1 MNVEPI
7 ISKNAKR
14 SEASEDCGAKSG
26 GEAPVPQLE
35 LPVLSGE
42 AISGATLPCAR
53 PARKST
59 RFLIPF
65 AVLCTFA
72 VFFVGWD
79 IFESS
84 LFPTMSTGVRHA
96 LLTMRAA
103 LVTAAASLV
112 VYLLMRRQQRRL
124 SGTAEELAGLLE
136 AYKADSNV
144 HRRFENASLLHCR
157 DVLGCKRTECP
168 MYNGAGRRC
177 WQAVALRQTERWEG
191 APPID
196 IQRCHECDVYKRSCP
211 DALTKLG
218 ESFNNLMFLL
228 AEEARQVGLYRALAV
243 EKEKMIAIGH
253 MATGVAHEV
262 GNPLSSISS
271 IVQMMRRRGERDGD
285 NEQLELIET
294 HIQRISTTVRQLA
307 SLAKPAPERW
317 ELTDISE
324 TLQEAVGLI
333 AFDRRARGVKID
345 FEPSRS
351 LPKTFV
357 LRAQLQQ
364 VFINLSLNAFDAME
378 DGGELAIRTRCDNGK
393 IAVTFEDSG
402 CGIPAETGRRVF
414 EPFFTTKEPGRGTGL
429 GLSISYGIVQKH
441 GGTIGLR
448 SAAGKGT
455 AFTVE
460 LPVLATNPDA

>member
-1 MNVEPI
+1 MSVEPI
-7 ISKNAKR
+7 ISKNGGR
-14 SEASEDCGAKSG
+14 SEASENREAKRG
-26 GEAPVPQLE
+26 GKSPGPRLE
-35 LPVLSGE
+35 LPVLCTEVDSD
-42 AISGATLPCAR
+42 TPPVCTRR
-53 PARKST
+53 PSKPA
-59 RFLIPF
+59 RFLIPL

-72 VFFVGWD
+72 IFTVGWD
-79 IFESS
+79 VVERS
-84 LFPTMSTGVRHA
+84 LFPSTSTGVRHA
-96 LLTMRAA
+96 LLTLQAG
-103 LVTAAASLV
+103 LVTGAASLV
-112 VYLLMRRQQRRL
+112 VYYMMRRQQTRL

-144 HRRFENASLLHCR
+144 HRRFENPNLLHCR
-157 DVLGCKRTECP
+157 DVLACP
-168 MYNGAGRRC
+168 HTACQMYDDRSRRC
-177 WQAVALRQTERWEG
+177 WQVVALGQTERWER
-191 APPID
+191 APAVD
-196 IQRCHECDVYKRSCP
+196 IQRCHDCEVFKRSCP

-228 AEEARQVGLYRALAV
+228 AEEARQVGLYRALSV

-271 IVQMMRRRGERDGD
+271 IVQMMRRRGERNGD
-285 NEQLELIET
+285 AEQLELIET

-324 TLQEAVGLI
+324 ALQEAVGLI

-345 FEPSRS
+345 FEPPRG
-351 LPKTFV
+351 LPKSYV

-378 DGGELAIRTRCDNGK
+378 DGGELTIRAASDSGK
-393 IAVTFEDSG
+393 IAVTFQDSG

-414 EPFFTTKEPGRGTGL
+414 EPFYTTKEPGRGTGL

-448 SAAGKGT
+448 SAVGKGT

-460 LPVLATNPDA
+460 LPILTTNPDE